1 MSELEKLQTE
11 REVLLLKR
19 EQRTI
24 DRLKEQ
30 DKRAVVEDAW
40 ASSDPYTSRQRPG
53 IQTTSNDLFQHAFGF
68 HTARP
73 GSRRHG
79 SYPPFYRTEMEHWQI
94 VDAAR
99 TLEGLCSTA
108 AEVLDVLTQFAIFT
122 GFTYK
127 VIEKNPERPEPGVD
141 ARPMGR
147 ENDIQQADGGEAR
160 RKRPP
165 TIVEKAQEVLDKF
178 IKINRWYEWERE
190 IFRRSRRDGEA
201 FVYLEPDPVSGLFL
215 LRSVEPEQVKSPQ
228 DAGAIK
234 RQLGADSSMS
244 WWYGILTPKDDTS
257 RAEGYWV
264 VSQYNDAQ
272 NLGEFIPAEEMLHV
286 KTEWVDRCAK
296 RGVSDFFSVANDMHG
311 TRKLL
316 RNLRESATVQAAI
329 AWIREHPIDM
339 DVGRAGG
346 VTAASNVNQSG
357 EVVPA
362 TRYDGPV
369 MLDVSQGME
378 YKGGPIGDGQS
389 DLIQVLQAAL
399 RSVGARWQMP
409 EALIS
414 GDASNA
420 NLASALVAEAPFVRA
435 LQTRQWHYKLTYE
448 ALMERVLEYAASTG
462 QLGAA
467 RDTILDQVAISVEMP
482 PVVPR
487 KLKEETDRNETLH
500 KNEILSRQTWS
511 AREDLDPDEENQ
523 LMDEDPPRLPQNG
536 MDNGDQEG
544 KGETADVPEG
554 ERV

>member
-1 MSELEKLQTE
+1 MNKLAKLRAERETILLE
-11 REVLLLKR
+11 REVRALKAQQVH
-19 EQRTI
+19 EH
-24 DRLKEQ
+24 DP
-30 DKRAVVEDAW
+30 W
-40 ASSDPYTSRQRPG
+40 GSSDPYTSRQRPG

-127 VIEKNPERPEPGVD
+127 VVPKNKPSPEPMTREDREDGE
-141 ARPMGR
+141 RSTPMPDPLIEGA
-147 ENDIQQADGGEAR
+147 QA
-160 RKRPP
+160 
-165 TIVEKAQEVLDKF
+165 VLDKF
-178 IKINRWYEWERE
+178 IKVNRWYEWERE
-190 IFRRSRRDGEA
+190 IFRRTRRDGEA
-201 FVYLEPDPVSGLFL
+201 FLYLEPDPVSGLFV

-228 DAGAIK
+228 NQGAIK

-257 RAEGYWV
+257 KAEGYWV
-264 VSQYNDAQ
+264 VSQYSDAQ
-272 NLGEFIPAEEMLHV
+272 NVGEFIPAEEMLHV

-316 RNLRESATVQAAI
+316 RNLREAATVQAAI
-329 AWIREHPIDM
+329 AWIREHPEGM
-339 DVGRAGG
+339 EAGRAAA
-346 VTAASNVNQSG
+346 VTNATNINQSG
-357 EVVPA
+357 ERVPA
-362 TRYDGPV
+362 TRYDGPI
-369 MLDVSQGME
+369 MLDVPYGMT
-378 YKGGPIGDGQS
+378 YTAGPVGGNAKNV
-389 DLIQVLQAAL
+389 LIQVLQAAL

-435 LQTRQWHYKLTYE
+435 LQTRQWHYKLVYE
-448 ALMERVLEYAASTG
+448 GLMERVLEYAATTG
-462 QLGAA
+462 QLGAGA
-467 RDTILDQVAISVEMP
+467 DTVLDQLAISVEMP

-536 MDNGDQEG
+536 MDQDGDKEG
-544 KGETADVPEG
+544 DTETADVPEG